1 MISPPDSVLSI
12 WFLFVKCNSYYPKS
26 LDLLEEGKLG
36 DPGEHKIKRRQL
48 YREHRDLSSDEKV
61 IFREE
66 STSYSDRRWVVLQY
80 QTLSLK

>member
-36 DPGEHKIKRRQL
+36 DPGEHKIKRRQYTESNVICHQMKKL
-48 YREHRDLSSDEKV
+48 YSERNQLHILTDDG
-61 IFREE
+61 
-66 STSYSDRRWVVLQY
+66 SYCNIKR
-80 QTLSLK
+80 SL